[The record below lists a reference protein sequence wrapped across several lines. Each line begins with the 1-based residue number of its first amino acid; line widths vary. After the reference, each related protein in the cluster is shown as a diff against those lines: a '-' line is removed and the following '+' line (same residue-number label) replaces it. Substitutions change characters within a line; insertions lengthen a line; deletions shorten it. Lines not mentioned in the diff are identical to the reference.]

1 MQTLPGYFTRGRR
14 GATLMLTVAAAL
26 TLWGCEAEPKSD
38 EPLSAYLVASRLTG
52 HTARV
57 TDVTGNEY
65 YLSFA
70 YNGVVRGASDG
81 PQYDHWD
88 TDAKGELCLQKT
100 DGGGKNCAPL
110 YQLTVER
117 FRWGAAIFVL
127 TR

>member
-1 MQTLPGYFTRGRR
+1 MQTSLRHFTRL
-14 GATLMLTVAAAL
+14 GATAALGLAAAIVL
-26 TLWGCEAEPKSD
+26 SACETEPKSD

-70 YNGVVRGASDG
+70 YNGVIRGASDG

-88 TDAKGELCLQKT
+88 TNAKGELCLQKT
-100 DGGGKNCAPL
+100 GGGDKNCAPL

-117 FRWGAAIFVL
+117 FRWGASIFVF
-127 TR
+127 TNR